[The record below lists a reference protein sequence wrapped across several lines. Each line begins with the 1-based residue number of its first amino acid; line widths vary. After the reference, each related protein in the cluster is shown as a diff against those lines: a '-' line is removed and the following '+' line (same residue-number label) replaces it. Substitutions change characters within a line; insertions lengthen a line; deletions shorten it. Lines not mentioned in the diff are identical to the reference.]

1 MSDKVAEFR
10 ARAAEA
16 EAKAA
21 NARTEETGR
30 AWLIVA
36 RDWNR
41 MADRLEARLNRPTLE
56 TLEIDPEALLG
67 AALGPKEAAE

>member
-1 MSDKVAEFR
+1 MNDKVAEFR
-10 ARAAEA
+10 ANAVAA

-21 NARTEETGR
+21 SARTEETGR

-41 MADRLEARLNRPTLE
+41 MADRLEARLNRPAP
-56 TLEIDPEALLG
+56 EIDPEALLG
-67 AALGPKEAAE
+67 AALEPKEAAE

>member
-1 MSDKVAEFR
+1 MNDKVAEFR
-10 ARAAEA
+10 ANAVAA

-21 NARTEETGR
+21 SARTEETGR

-41 MADRLEARLNRPTLE
+41 MADRLEARLNQPTLE

-67 AALGPKEAAE
+67 AALSPKEAAE

>member
-1 MSDKVAEFR
+1 MTDDKVAEFR
-10 ARAAEA
+10 ANAAAA

-21 NARTEETGR
+21 KARTEETGR

-41 MADRLEARLNRPTLE
+41 MADRLEARLNRQTPD
-56 TLEIDPEALLG
+56 IDPEALLG